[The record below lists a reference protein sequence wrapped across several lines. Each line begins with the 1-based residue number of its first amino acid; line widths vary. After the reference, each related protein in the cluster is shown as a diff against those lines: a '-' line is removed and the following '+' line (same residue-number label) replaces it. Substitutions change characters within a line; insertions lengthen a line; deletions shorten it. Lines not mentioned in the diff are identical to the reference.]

1 MSSPSYPI
9 TFPRTLAAGENAMA
23 TLTHPTPAIWVLR
36 LHSGPDNRLTNRMC
50 LDVLIPAFDVVE
62 SEWRSVWR
70 TAKRDKTGV
79 KEGAEGGFVITGT
92 GDKFFSN
99 GLDYQ
104 SAISQ
109 PGFMTGELGHISVET
124 RVMDLSIGV
133 LYPVVS
139 RLLGFPIPT
148 VAALNGHTFAGG
160 YLLALACDYRV
171 MTSGKAWACFNEI
184 HFGAPLPP
192 AFAALIRVKLG
203 HTNPA
208 LMRKTVLEGYRFTP
222 KELLDAEVVDAVVDG
237 GNEKVLERAIALATA
252 MSGNARGG
260 AWGLIKVG
268 ITLKDPD
275 RAVIEPDCFTFFGKQ
290 KEIYREALQMCA
302 DNTRQIMPD
311 EEHGF
316 TKAQLA
322 RL

>member
-1 MSSPSYPI
+1 MSSSSYPI
-9 TFPRTLAAGENAMA
+9 TFPRTLAAGENGMA
-23 TLTHPTPAIWVLR
+23 TLTHPTPTIWVLR
-36 LHSGPDNRLTNRMC
+36 LHSGPDNRLTNKMC

-62 SEWRSVWR
+62 NEWRSVWR
-70 TAKRDKTGV
+70 AAKRDKTGA

-104 SAISQ
+104 DAISQ
-109 PGFMTGELGHISVET
+109 PGFMTG
-124 RVMDLSIGV
+124 V
-133 LYPVVS
+133 LNPVIS
-139 RLLGFPIPT
+139 RLLAFPIPT

-192 AFAALIRVKLG
+192 AFAALIRVKVG
-203 HTNPA
+203 HASPA
-208 LMRKTVLEGYRFTP
+208 LMRKTVLEGHRFTP
-222 KELLDAEVVDAVVDG
+222 GELLEAGIVDAVVDG
-237 GNEKVLERAIALATA
+237 GNEKVLERAIAIATA

-260 AWGLIKVG
+260 AWGLIK
-268 ITLKDPD
+268 
-275 RAVIEPDCFTFFGKQ
+275 

-311 EEHGF
+311 EDHGF

>member
-1 MSSPSYPI
+1 MSLPSYPI
-9 TFPRTLAAGENAMA
+9 TFPRTLTAGEDALA
-23 TLTHPTPAIWVLR
+23 TLTHPSPAIWVLR
-36 LHSGPDNRLTNRMC
+36 LHSGADNRLTNKMC

-62 SEWRSVWR
+62 SEWRAVWR
-70 TAKRDKTGV
+70 AAKRDKTGV
-79 KEGAEGGFVITGT
+79 KEGAEGGFVIAGT

-99 GLDYQ
+99 GLDYE
-104 SAISQ
+104 SVVSQ
-109 PGFMTGELGHISVET
+109 PGFMS
-124 RVMDLSIGV
+124 GV
-133 LYPVVS
+133 LNPVIS
-139 RLLGFPIPT
+139 RLLSFPIPT

-171 MTSGKAWACFNEI
+171 MTTGKAWACFNEI

-203 HTNPA
+203 HASPA
-208 LMRKTVLEGYRFTP
+208 LMRKTVLEGHRFTS
-222 KELLDAEVVDAVVDG
+222 KELLEAGVVDAVADG
-237 GNEKVLERAIALATA
+237 GNEKVLERAIAIATA

-260 AWGLIKVG
+260 AWGLIK
-268 ITLKDPD
+268 
-275 RAVIEPDCFTFFGKQ
+275 

-311 EEHGF
+311 EDHGF
-316 TKAQLA
+316 TKAHLA